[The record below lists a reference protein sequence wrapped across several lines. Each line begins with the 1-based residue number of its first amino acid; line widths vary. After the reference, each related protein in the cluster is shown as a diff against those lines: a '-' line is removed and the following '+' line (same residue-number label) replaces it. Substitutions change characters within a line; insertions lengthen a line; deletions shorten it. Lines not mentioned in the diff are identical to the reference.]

1 MIMMA
6 KKFSSKPRQASM
18 AAYRQLLAENHVEE
32 ILLDVKQNKNLD
44 RKKELPVWLP
54 LAAGFNNGTRKAEDA
69 VPSGLFFLD
78 IDEKGLTEQLWQKVQ
93 DEHLIETFRIVYFA
107 ESAGGGTHI
116 WAWRTPGLSI
126 EEDIQ
131 KLASRLGVSYDS
143 HVTDLA
149 RCCFMVSEQY
159 VKLLDPIVFEEQP
172 LSPKLGDHRGLNEVV
187 PNEYGSDICSDPLPP
202 NLGGSDFKGI
212 AYEKI
217 VQSLLL
223 KLGYGDAPVTGERN
237 MALYT
242 LSRYLRFI
250 CDFDEQKLFTIL
262 PHWGLSDH
270 EVMSTIKSAVGSTR
284 PAEMPSP
291 MKEVLSMLG
300 AVVEVESEEAESLT
314 APINDELP
322 AILQELADHAPEEFK
337 EATLIAAMPMLG
349 TLATG
354 IRAKYR
360 DGKLNSPSFIVDIE
374 APQATGKSFV
384 DAEFELLMDPI
395 IKQDE
400 VEWQKE
406 MAYSLAKKNG
416 EEVENP
422 CAAIRIIEPNIGVS
436 AFLERALYAKGKH
449 LFTYAPEI
457 ETVLK
462 NNKGGAWTEKND
474 LFRLA
479 YDNKPWG
486 QHRISKDSFSGKITL
501 RYNMVLCG
509 TPNKCRAFF
518 ADAESGLV
526 SRVTPVVLPDMVG
539 AKMPQF
545 KVWTKEE
552 EEKVK
557 RQCLCL
563 MDEEGEVDLPLIN
576 KAIEEW
582 DEGKRQEY
590 LQTLRYSLDVLRRR
604 AALNGFRAGI
614 IAYLL
619 EGRQETERA
628 IQFAIWYAERCLHY
642 QLQLY
647 GDKIDALNNA
657 KLSPQASKG
666 NIRYLDL
673 LSAEFTAEEFQ
684 NLRQANNESTVV
696 KTIICR
702 WVKEG
707 LVVKIGT
714 NLWKK
719 TIKTQSYAEEE

>member
-1 MIMMA
+1 
-6 KKFSSKPRQASM
+6 M

-93 DEHLIETFRIVYFA
+93 DEKLIEEFRIVYFA

-131 KLASRLGVSYDS
+131 RLASRLGVSYDS

-159 VKLLDPIVFEEQP
+159 VKLLDPVVFEE
-172 LSPKLGDHRGLNEVV
+172 SDWKEVKVEKMDV
-187 PNEYGSDICSDPLPP
+187 PTPASDNASSL
-202 NLGGSDFKGI
+202 LAFKGI

-291 MKEVLSMLG
+291 MKEVLSLMG
-300 AVVEVESEEAESLT
+300 ATLENNDEDDDDSLV
-314 APINDELP
+314 PSVDNELP

-422 CAAIRIIEPNIGVS
+422 CAAIRIIEPNIGVA

-457 ETVLK
+457 ETVQK

-486 QHRISKDSFSGKITL
+486 QHRISKDSFSGKVTL
-501 RYNMVLCG
+501 FYNMVMCG

-526 SRVTPVVLPDMVG
+526 SRVTPVILPDMVG

-552 EEKVK
+552 EENVK

-576 KAIEEW
+576 QAIEAW
-582 DEGKRQEY
+582 DEEKRQEY

-642 QLQLY
+642 QLQIY
-647 GDKIDALNNA
+647 GDKIDALNNG
-657 KLSPQASKG
+657 KLSSQASKG
-666 NIRYLDL
+666 NIRYFDALPK
-673 LSAEFTAEEFQ
+673 EFTKEDLVNFR
-684 NLRQANNESTVV
+684 LANNESPVV

-714 NLWKK
+714 NLWRK
-719 TIKTQSYAEEE
+719 TTKMLNYAEEK

>member
-1 MIMMA
+1 
-6 KKFSSKPRQASM
+6 M

-93 DEHLIETFRIVYFA
+93 GEKLIEEFRIVYFA

-131 KLASRLGVSYDS
+131 RLASRLGVSYDS

-159 VKLLDPIVFEEQP
+159 VKLLDPIIFEE
-172 LSPKLGDHRGLNEVV
+172 SDWKEVKVEKMDV
-187 PNEYGSDICSDPLPP
+187 PTPASDNASSL
-202 NLGGSDFKGI
+202 LAFKGI

-291 MKEVLSMLG
+291 MKEVLSLMG
-300 AVVEVESEEAESLT
+300 ATLENNDEDDDDSLV
-314 APINDELP
+314 PSVNNELP

-360 DGKLNSPSFIVDIE
+360 DG
-374 APQATGKSFV
+374 
-384 DAEFELLMDPI
+384 
-395 IKQDE
+395 
-400 VEWQKE
+400 
-406 MAYSLAKKNG
+406 
-416 EEVENP
+416 
-422 CAAIRIIEPNIGVS
+422 
-436 AFLERALYAKGKH
+436 
-449 LFTYAPEI
+449 
-457 ETVLK
+457 
-462 NNKGGAWTEKND
+462 
-474 LFRLA
+474 
-479 YDNKPWG
+479 
-486 QHRISKDSFSGKITL
+486 
-501 RYNMVLCG
+501 
-509 TPNKCRAFF
+509 
-518 ADAESGLV
+518 
-526 SRVTPVVLPDMVG
+526 
-539 AKMPQF
+539 
-545 KVWTKEE
+545 
-552 EEKVK
+552 
-557 RQCLCL
+557 
-563 MDEEGEVDLPLIN
+563 
-576 KAIEEW
+576 
-582 DEGKRQEY
+582 
-590 LQTLRYSLDVLRRR
+590 
-604 AALNGFRAGI
+604 
-614 IAYLL
+614 
-619 EGRQETERA
+619 
-628 IQFAIWYAERCLHY
+628 
-642 QLQLY
+642 
-647 GDKIDALNNA
+647 
-657 KLSPQASKG
+657 
-666 NIRYLDL
+666 
-673 LSAEFTAEEFQ
+673 
-684 NLRQANNESTVV
+684 
-696 KTIICR
+696 
-702 WVKEG
+702 
-707 LVVKIGT
+707 
-714 NLWKK
+714 
-719 TIKTQSYAEEE
+719 

>member
-1 MIMMA
+1 MIQLM
-6 KKFSSKPRQASM
+6 KSFSGKPRQASM
-18 AAYRQLLAENHVEE
+18 AAYRQLLAENHVED
-32 ILLDVKQNKNLD
+32 ILADVKQNKNLD

-54 LAAGFNNGTRKAEDA
+54 LAECFINGTRKAEDA
-69 VPSGLFFLD
+69 QPSGLYFLD
-78 IDEKGLTEQLWQKVQ
+78 IDEKGLTEQLWNKVR
-93 DEHLIETFRIVYFA
+93 EEKLIEEFRIVYFA

-116 WAWRTPGLSI
+116 WAWRTPGISI

-159 VKLLDPIVFEEQP
+159 VKLLDPVVFEALTEEQK
-172 LSPKLGDHRGLNEVV
+172 KLYATTTPVPVPAKAGMGDN
-187 PNEYGSDICSDPLPP
+187 PNY
-202 NLGGSDFKGI
+202 KGI

-217 VQSLLL
+217 VQALLW
-223 KLGYGDAPVTGERN
+223 KLGYGDAPVEGERN

-242 LSRYLRFI
+242 MSRYLRFI
-250 CDFDEQKLFTIL
+250 CDFDEQKLFQIL

-270 EVMSTIKSAVGSTR
+270 EVLSTIKSAVGSTR
-284 PAEMPSP
+284 PAEIPSQ
-291 MKEVLSMLG
+291 MKEVLSFVG
-300 AVVEVESEEAESLT
+300 AAIESSVEDTEESIV
-314 APINDELP
+314 APVDQELP
-322 AILQELADHAPEEFK
+322 GILQELSDHSPEEFK
-337 EATLIAAMPMLG
+337 EATLMAAMPMLG

-384 DAEFELLMDPI
+384 DHEFELLMDPI

-406 MAYSLAKKNG
+406 IAYSLAKKNG

-422 CAAIRIIEPNIGVS
+422 CSQIRIIEPNIGVS

-486 QHRISKDSFSGKITL
+486 QHRISKDSFSGKVTL
-501 RYNMVLCG
+501 FYNMVMCG

-526 SRVTPVVLPDMVG
+526 SRVVPVILPDMTG

-545 KVWTKEE
+545 KFWTKEE

-563 MDEEGEVDLPLIN
+563 MDEEGEVELPLIN
-576 KAIEEW
+576 QAIEAW
-582 DEGKRQEY
+582 DESKRQEY

-619 EGRQETERA
+619 EGRKETERA
-628 IQFAIWYAERCLHY
+628 IKFAVWFAERCLYY
-642 QLQLY
+642 QLMIY
-647 GDKIDALNNA
+647 GDKIDALHNNA
-657 KLSPQASKG
+657 LSPQASKG
-666 NIRYLDL
+666 NIRYLDIL
-673 LSAEFTAEEFQ
+673 PKEFTKQ
-684 NLRQANNESTVV
+684 DLVNMRLANNESSVV
-696 KTIICR
+696 KTIIYR

-707 LVVKIGT
+707 KIEKIDI
-714 NLWKK
+714 NLWRK
-719 TIKTQSYAEEE
+719 IS

>member
-1 MIMMA
+1 MLNVA
-6 KKFSSKPRQASM
+6 KNFSSKPRQASM
-18 AAYRQLLAENHVEE
+18 AAYRQLLADNHVEE
-32 ILLDVKQNKNLD
+32 ILADVKQNKNLD

-54 LAAGFNNGTRKAEDA
+54 LAESFTNGVRKAEDA
-69 VPSGLFFLD
+69 QPSGLYFLD
-78 IDEKGLTEQLWQKVQ
+78 IDEKGLTEQLWNKVR
-93 DEHLIETFRIVYFA
+93 EENLIAEFRIVYFA

-159 VKLLDPIVFEEQP
+159 VKLLDPIVFEPLTEEQRLLYGDP
-172 LSPKLGDHRGLNEVV
+172 TPAPTLDGREKYASKDSILPIQGELEGVSSYKGLS
-187 PNEYGSDICSDPLPP
+187 Y
-202 NLGGSDFKGI
+202 
-212 AYEKI
+212 AKI
-217 VQSLLL
+217 VQALLW
-223 KLGYGDAPVTGERN
+223 KLGYGDAPAEGERN
-237 MALYT
+237 TALYT
-242 LSRYLRFI
+242 MSRYLRFI
-250 CDFDEQKLFTIL
+250 CDFDEQKLFHIL

-270 EVMSTIKSAVGSTR
+270 EVLSTIKSAVGSVR
-284 PAEMPSP
+284 PTDMPSQ
-291 MKEVLSMLG
+291 MKEVLASL
-300 AVVEVESEEAESLT
+300 ESAREEKAPQAEDESLVT
-314 APINDELP
+314 PVEEELP
-322 AILQELADHAPEEFK
+322 GILQDLADHAPEEFK
-337 EATLIAAMPMLG
+337 EATLMAAMPMLG

-360 DGKLNSPSFIVDIE
+360 DGVMNSPTFIVDIE

-384 DAEFELLMDPI
+384 DKEMALLMDPI

-416 EEVENP
+416 QEVQNP
-422 CAAIRIIEPNIGVS
+422 CSQIRIIEPTIGVS
-436 AFLERALYAKGKH
+436 AFLERAIYAKGKH

-486 QHRISKDSFSGKITL
+486 QHRISKDSLSGKITL
-501 RYNMVLCG
+501 YYNMVMCG

-539 AKMPQF
+539 ARMPQF
-545 KVWTKEE
+545 KAWTQEE

-590 LQTLRYSLDVLRRR
+590 LQTLRYSLDVFRRR
-604 AALNGFRAGI
+604 AALNGFRAGLV
-614 IAYLL
+614 AYLL
-619 EGRQETERA
+619 EGRKETERA
-628 IQFAIWYAERCLHY
+628 VRFALWFAERCLHY
-642 QLQLY
+642 QLQIY
-647 GDKIDALNNA
+647 GDKIDALHNGM
-657 KLSPQASKG
+657 LSTQTGKG
-666 NIRYLDL
+666 NVRYLDAL
-673 LSAEFTAEEFQ
+673 PKEFTKEDLVG
-684 NLRQANNESTVV
+684 LRLSNNDSPVV

-702 WVKEG
+702 WMKEAKII
-707 LVVKIGT
+707 KIGT
-714 NLWKK
+714 NLWRK
-719 TIKTQSYAEEE
+719 IC